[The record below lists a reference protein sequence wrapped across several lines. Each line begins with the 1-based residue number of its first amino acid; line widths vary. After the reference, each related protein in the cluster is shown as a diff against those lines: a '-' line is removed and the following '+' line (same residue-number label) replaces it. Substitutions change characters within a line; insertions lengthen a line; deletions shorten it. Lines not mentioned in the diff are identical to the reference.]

1 MSLKFRRG
9 LVAAA
14 TSVALV
20 TTAVPAAH
28 AQDVSSE
35 AVTSSTILSS
45 TGGGLVYSA
54 LSIGLTLAFWGT
66 VYNALVVRGTI
77 PGQVIKELPVL

>member
-28 AQDVSSE
+28 AQGVSSE
-35 AVTSSTILSS
+35 AATSSAILSS